1 MRVII
6 KAEIIT
12 VGTEILLGDILNT
25 NCRYLSRE
33 LAAMGIEMY
42 YQITV
47 GDNEERLL
55 KTLEESLNRSDIV
68 ICTGG
73 LGPTEDD
80 ITKEVCA
87 KYFGYELEL
96 HKPSLDAMIERF
108 KHMNR
113 VPTKNNEKQAYFP
126 KEAYILKNDN
136 GTAPG
141 CIMEKEGK
149 MIVVLPGP
157 PREMESMFENYVKP
171 YLSKL
176 TDDVIESEVLRIIGV
191 GESKVENDI
200 LDIIDSQTNPT
211 IATYAKGYECTLR
224 ITAKAKSV
232 EEAKELIKPMSD
244 EMKRRFGQSLYA
256 TGETS
261 IEEVVSK
268 MLVENNLKIAVA
280 ESCTGGMVSASLI
293 NYPGISSVFMEGC
306 VTYSN
311 EAKMKSLGVKKET
324 LDVYGAVSDKCAK
337 EMASGV
343 AARYNT
349 NIGIATTGIAGPDG
363 GTDEKPVGLVY
374 FGIYIN
380 GKVISKKYVFNGD
393 RQGVRERA
401 TRTILN
407 DLRLELLNMEK

>member
-1 MRVII
+1 M

-141 CIMEKEGK
+141 CIMEKESK

-280 ESCTGGMVSASLI
+280 ESCTGGMVSALLI

>member
-1 MRVII
+1 M

-256 TGETS
+256 TGEAS

-407 DLRLELLNMEK
+407 DLRLELLNIEK

>member
-1 MRVII
+1 M

-12 VGTEILLGDILNT
+12 VGTEILLGYILNT

-157 PREMESMFENYVKP
+157 PKEMESMFENYVKP

-191 GESKVENDI
+191 GESKIENDI

-261 IEEVVSK
+261 IEEVVAK

-349 NIGIATTGIAGPDG
+349 NVGIATTGIAGPGG

-380 GKVISKKYVFNGD
+380 GKVITKKYVFNGD
-393 RQGVRERA
+393 RQGIRERA

>member
-1 MRVII
+1 M

-47 GDNEERLL
+47 GDNEARLL
-55 KTLEESLNRSDIV
+55 STLEESLNRSDIV

-87 KYFGYELEL
+87 KYFGYDLVL
-96 HKPSLDAMIERF
+96 HKPSLDAMMERF
-108 KHMNR
+108 KRMNR
-113 VPTKNNEKQAYFP
+113 IPTKNNEKQAYFP

-141 CIMEKEGK
+141 CIMEKNGK

-157 PREMESMFENYVKP
+157 PREMEPMFENYVKP
-171 YLSKL
+171 YLSKF
-176 TDDVIESEVLRIIGV
+176 TDEVIESEVLRIIGV

-200 LDIIDSQTNPT
+200 LDIIDTQTNPT

-224 ITAKAKSV
+224 ITAKAKTV
-232 EEAKELIKPMSD
+232 EEARALIKPMSD

-261 IEEVVSK
+261 IEEVVAK
-268 MLVENNLKIAVA
+268 YLVDNDLKIAVA
-280 ESCTGGMVSASLI
+280 ESCTGGLVSASLI

-311 EAKMKSLGVKKET
+311 EAKMKSLGVKQET
-324 LDVYGAVSDKCAK
+324 LDVYGAVSSQCAE
-337 EMASGV
+337 EMAAGV
-343 AARYNT
+343 AKRYNT

-380 GKVISKKYVFNGD
+380 GKVISKKYIFNGN
-393 RQGVRERA
+393 RQSIRVRA
-401 TRTILN
+401 TNTILN
-407 DLRLELLNMEK
+407 DLRLELLNSEK

>member
-1 MRVII
+1 M

-55 KTLEESLNRSDIV
+55 KTLDESLNRSDIV

-157 PREMESMFENYVKP
+157 PKEMESMFENYVKP

-261 IEEVVSK
+261 IEEVVAK

-349 NIGIATTGIAGPDG
+349 NVGIATTGIAGPGG

>member
-1 MRVII
+1 M

-87 KYFGYELEL
+87 KYFGYKLEL

-157 PREMESMFENYVKP
+157 PKEMESMFENYVKP

-256 TGETS
+256 VGETS
-261 IEEVVSK
+261 IEEVVAK

>member
-1 MRVII
+1 M

-25 NCRYLSRE
+25 NSRYLARE
-33 LAAMGIEMY
+33 LAGMGIEVY
-42 YQITV
+42 YQLTV

-55 KTLEESLNRSDIV
+55 STLKESLNRSDIV

-87 KYFGYELEL
+87 KCFDYKLEL
-96 HKPSLDAMIERF
+96 HKPSLEAMLERF

-141 CIMEKEGK
+141 CIMEKDNK
-149 MIVVLPGP
+149 MIIVLPGP
-157 PREMESMFENYVKP
+157 PKEMEAMFENYVKP

-191 GESKVENDI
+191 GESQVENDI
-200 LDIIDSQTNPT
+200 IDIIDSQTNPT

-224 ITAKAKSV
+224 ITAKAKNID
-232 EEAKELIKPMSD
+232 EARNLIKPMSD
-244 EMKRRFGQSLYA
+244 EMKKRFKQNLYA

-268 MLVENNLKIAVA
+268 ILVEHDLKIAVA
-280 ESCTGGMVSASLI
+280 ESCTGGMVSANLI

-324 LDVYGAVSDKCAK
+324 LDIYGAVSSECAK
-337 EMASGV
+337 EMACGV

-349 NIGIATTGIAGPDG
+349 NVGIATTGIAGPSG
-363 GTDEKPVGLVY
+363 GSDEKPVGLVY

-380 GKVISKKYVFNGD
+380 GDVISKKYVFNGD
-393 RQGVRERA
+393 RQQIRERA
-401 TRTILN
+401 TKTILN
-407 DLRLELLNMEK
+407 DLRLELLKKIK

>member
-1 MRVII
+1 M

-157 PREMESMFENYVKP
+157 PREMEPMFENYVKP

>member
-1 MRVII
+1 M

-157 PREMESMFENYVKP
+157 PKEMESMFENYVKP

-261 IEEVVSK
+261 IEEVVAK

-349 NIGIATTGIAGPDG
+349 NVGIATTGIAGPGG

-380 GKVISKKYVFNGD
+380 GKVITKKYVFNGD

>member
-1 MRVII
+1 M

-87 KYFGYELEL
+87 KYFGYKLEL

-126 KEAYILKNDN
+126 KGAYILKNDN

-157 PREMESMFENYVKP
+157 PKEMESMFENYVKP

-380 GKVISKKYVFNGD
+380 GKVITKKYVFNGD

>member
-1 MRVII
+1 M

-47 GDNEERLL
+47 GDNEARLL
-55 KTLEESLNRSDIV
+55 STLEESLNRSDIV

-87 KYFGYELEL
+87 KYFGYDLVL
-96 HKPSLDAMIERF
+96 HKPSLDAMMERF
-108 KHMNR
+108 KRMNR
-113 VPTKNNEKQAYFP
+113 IPTKNNEKQAYFP

-141 CIMEKEGK
+141 CIMEKNGK

-157 PREMESMFENYVKP
+157 PREMEPMFENYVKP
-171 YLSKL
+171 YLSKF
-176 TDDVIESEVLRIIGV
+176 TDEVIESEVLRIIGV

-200 LDIIDSQTNPT
+200 LDIIDTQTNPT

-224 ITAKAKSV
+224 ITAKAKTV
-232 EEAKELIKPMSD
+232 EEARALIKPMSD

-261 IEEVVSK
+261 IEEVVAK
-268 MLVENNLKIAVA
+268 YLVDNDLKIAVA
-280 ESCTGGMVSASLI
+280 ESCTGGLVSASLI

-311 EAKMKSLGVKKET
+311 EAKMKSLGVKQET
-324 LDVYGAVSDKCAK
+324 LDVYGAVSSQCAE
-337 EMASGV
+337 EMAAGV
-343 AARYNT
+343 ARRYNT

-380 GKVISKKYVFNGD
+380 GKVISKKYIFNGN
-393 RQGVRERA
+393 RQGIRVRA
-401 TRTILN
+401 ANTILN
-407 DLRLELLNMEK
+407 DLRLELLNSEK

>member
-1 MRVII
+1 M

-176 TDDVIESEVLRIIGV
+176 TNDVIESEVLRIIGV

-268 MLVENNLKIAVA
+268 ILVENNLKIAVA

>member
-1 MRVII
+1 M

-25 NCRYLSRE
+25 NSRYLSRE

-68 ICTGG
+68 ICTEG

-96 HKPSLDAMIERF
+96 HKSSLDAMIERF

-126 KEAYILKNDN
+126 KEAYVLKNDN

-157 PREMESMFENYVKP
+157 PKEMESMFENYVKP

-261 IEEVVSK
+261 IEEVVAK

-324 LDVYGAVSDKCAK
+324 LDVYGAVSPECAK

-349 NIGIATTGIAGPDG
+349 NVGIATTGIAGPGG

-380 GKVISKKYVFNGD
+380 GKVITKKYVFNGD
-393 RQGVRERA
+393 RQGIRERA

>member
-1 MRVII
+1 M

-12 VGTEILLGDILNT
+12 VGTEILLGDILNK

-141 CIMEKEGK
+141 CIMKKEGK

-157 PREMESMFENYVKP
+157 PKEMESMFENYVKP

-261 IEEVVSK
+261 IEEVVAK

-349 NIGIATTGIAGPDG
+349 NVGIATTGIAGPGG

-380 GKVISKKYVFNGD
+380 GKVITKKYVFNGD

>member
-1 MRVII
+1 M

-87 KYFGYELEL
+87 KYFGYKLEL

-157 PREMESMFENYVKP
+157 PKEMESMFENYVKP

-261 IEEVVSK
+261 IEEVVAK

-349 NIGIATTGIAGPDG
+349 NIGIATTGIAGPGG

-380 GKVISKKYVFNGD
+380 GKVITKKYVFNGD

>member
-1 MRVII
+1 M

-47 GDNEERLL
+47 GDNEARLL
-55 KTLEESLNRSDIV
+55 STLEESLNRSDIV

-87 KYFGYELEL
+87 KYFGYDLVL
-96 HKPSLDAMIERF
+96 HKPSLDAMMERF
-108 KHMNR
+108 KRMNR
-113 VPTKNNEKQAYFP
+113 IPTKNNEKQAYFP

-141 CIMEKEGK
+141 CIMEKNGK

-157 PREMESMFENYVKP
+157 PREMEPMFENYVKP
-171 YLSKL
+171 YLSKF
-176 TDDVIESEVLRIIGV
+176 TDEVIESEVLRIIGV

-200 LDIIDSQTNPT
+200 LDIIDTQTNPT

-224 ITAKAKSV
+224 ITAKAKTV
-232 EEAKELIKPMSD
+232 EEARALIKPMSD

-261 IEEVVSK
+261 IEEVVAK
-268 MLVENNLKIAVA
+268 YLVDNDLKIAVA
-280 ESCTGGMVSASLI
+280 ESCTGGLVSASLI

-311 EAKMKSLGVKKET
+311 EAKMKSLGVKQET
-324 LDVYGAVSDKCAK
+324 LDVYGAVSSQCAE
-337 EMASGV
+337 EMAAGV
-343 AARYNT
+343 AKRYNT

-380 GKVISKKYVFNGD
+380 GKLISKKYIFNGN
-393 RQGVRERA
+393 RQGIRVRA
-401 TRTILN
+401 ANTILN
-407 DLRLELLNMEK
+407 DLRLELLNSEK

>member
-1 MRVII
+1 M

-55 KTLEESLNRSDIV
+55 KTLKASLNRSDIV

-149 MIVVLPGP
+149 MIVILPGP
-157 PREMESMFENYVKP
+157 PREMEPMFENYVKP

>member
-1 MRVII
+1 MKV
-6 KAEIIT
+6 EIIT

-113 VPTKNNEKQAYFP
+113 VQTKNNEKQAYFP

-380 GKVISKKYVFNGD
+380 GKVITKKYVFNGD
-393 RQGVRERA
+393 RQGIRERA

>member
-1 MRVII
+1 M

-33 LAAMGIEMY
+33 LAAMGIEIY

-87 KYFGYELEL
+87 KYFGYKLEL

-157 PREMESMFENYVKP
+157 PKEMESMFENYVKP

-261 IEEVVSK
+261 IEEVVAK

-337 EMASGV
+337 EMACGV

-349 NIGIATTGIAGPDG
+349 NVGIATTGIAGPGG

-380 GKVISKKYVFNGD
+380 GKVITKKYVFNGD

>member
-1 MRVII
+1 M

-157 PREMESMFENYVKP
+157 PKEMESMFENYVKP

-244 EMKRRFGQSLYA
+244 EMKRIFGQSLYA

-261 IEEVVSK
+261 IEEVVAK

-349 NIGIATTGIAGPDG
+349 NVGIATTGIAGPGG

-380 GKVISKKYVFNGD
+380 GKVITKKYVFNGD

>member
-1 MRVII
+1 M

-157 PREMESMFENYVKP
+157 PKEMEPMFENYVKP

-261 IEEVVSK
+261 IEEVVAK

-349 NIGIATTGIAGPDG
+349 NVGIATTGIAGPGG

-374 FGIYIN
+374 FGIFIN
-380 GKVISKKYVFNGD
+380 GKVITKKYVFNGD

>member
-1 MRVII
+1 M

-157 PREMESMFENYVKP
+157 PKEMESMFENYVKP

-261 IEEVVSK
+261 IEEVVAK

-324 LDVYGAVSDKCAK
+324 LDVYGAVSDNCAK

-349 NIGIATTGIAGPDG
+349 NVGIATTGIAGPDG

-380 GKVISKKYVFNGD
+380 GKVITKKYVFNGD
-393 RQGVRERA
+393 RQGIRERA

>member
-1 MRVII
+1 M

-55 KTLEESLNRSDIV
+55 KTLDESLNRSDIV

-256 TGETS
+256 TGEAS

-349 NIGIATTGIAGPDG
+349 NVGIATTGIAGPGG

-380 GKVISKKYVFNGD
+380 GKVITKKYVFNGD
-393 RQGVRERA
+393 RQGIRERA

>member
-1 MRVII
+1 M

-211 IATYAKGYECTLR
+211 IATYAKGYEFTLR

-256 TGETS
+256 TGEAS

>member
-1 MRVII
+1 M

-141 CIMEKEGK
+141 CIMKKEGK

-157 PREMESMFENYVKP
+157 PKEMESMFENYVKP

-261 IEEVVSK
+261 IEEVVAK

-324 LDVYGAVSDKCAK
+324 LDVYGAVSDNCAK

-349 NIGIATTGIAGPDG
+349 NVGIATTGIAGPGG

-380 GKVISKKYVFNGD
+380 GKVITKKYVFNGD
-393 RQGVRERA
+393 RQGIRERA

>member
-1 MRVII
+1 M

-96 HKPSLDAMIERF
+96 HKPYLDAMIERF

-157 PREMESMFENYVKP
+157 PKEMESMFENYVKP

-261 IEEVVSK
+261 IEEVVAK

-324 LDVYGAVSDKCAK
+324 LDVYGAVSPECAK

-349 NIGIATTGIAGPDG
+349 NVGIATTGIAGPGG

-380 GKVISKKYVFNGD
+380 GKVITKKYVFNGD
-393 RQGVRERA
+393 RQGIRERA

>member
-1 MRVII
+1 M

-47 GDNEERLL
+47 GDNEARLL
-55 KTLEESLNRSDIV
+55 STLEESLNRSDIV

-87 KYFGYELEL
+87 KYFGYDLVL
-96 HKPSLDAMIERF
+96 HKPSLDAMMERF
-108 KHMNR
+108 KRMNR
-113 VPTKNNEKQAYFP
+113 IPTKNNEKQAYFP

-141 CIMEKEGK
+141 CIMEKNGK

-157 PREMESMFENYVKP
+157 PIEMEPMFENYVKP
-171 YLSKL
+171 YLSKF
-176 TDDVIESEVLRIIGV
+176 TDEVIESEVLRIIGV

-200 LDIIDSQTNPT
+200 LDIIDTQTNPT

-224 ITAKAKSV
+224 ITAKAKTV
-232 EEAKELIKPMSD
+232 EEARALIKPMSD

-261 IEEVVSK
+261 IEEVVAK
-268 MLVENNLKIAVA
+268 YLVDNDLKIAVA
-280 ESCTGGMVSASLI
+280 ESCTGGLVSASLI

-311 EAKMKSLGVKKET
+311 EAKMKSLGVKQET
-324 LDVYGAVSDKCAK
+324 LDVYGAVSSQCAE
-337 EMASGV
+337 EMAAGV
-343 AARYNT
+343 AKRYNT

-380 GKVISKKYVFNGD
+380 GKVISKKYIFNGN
-393 RQGVRERA
+393 RQGIRVRA
-401 TRTILN
+401 ANTILN
-407 DLRLELLNMEK
+407 DLRLELLNTEK

>member
-1 MRVII
+1 M

-256 TGETS
+256 TGEAS

-393 RQGVRERA
+393 RQGIRERA

>member
-1 MRVII
+1 M

-80 ITKEVCA
+80 MTKEVCA

-96 HKPSLDAMIERF
+96 NKPSLDAMLERF

-141 CIMEKEGK
+141 CIMEKDNK

-157 PREMESMFENYVKP
+157 PKEMQPMFENYVKP

-256 TGETS
+256 VGETS
-261 IEEVVSK
+261 IEEVVAK

-324 LDVYGAVSDKCAK
+324 LDVYGAVSPECAK
-337 EMASGV
+337 EMAAGV

-349 NIGIATTGIAGPDG
+349 NVGIATTGIAGPGG